1 MGTHPSL
8 PSHIASNQ
16 SSTSSSKQSL
26 SAYLNSN
33 PSLLGSKVLSRYGTG
48 LQDPS
53 DFSNGASS
61 SKKREKDTGA
71 LPFLFKILSVGK
83 ALSIQAHPDKKL
95 AERLHKEM
103 PDVYK
108 GEHAL
113 RRSGRQSWFCDLCF
127 FVSFLSP
134 CSLSCLDF
142 LN

>member
-16 SSTSSSKQSL
+16 SSTSSSSKQSL
-26 SAYLNSN
+26 SSYLNSN
-33 PSLLGSKVLSRYGTG
+33 PSLLGSKVLSKYGTG

-53 DFSNGASS
+53 DFSSNGTSS

-108 GEHAL
+108 GE
-113 RRSGRQSWFCDLCF
+113 
-127 FVSFLSP
+127 SFGI
-134 CSLSCLDF
+134 F
-142 LN
+142 